1 MKFSKK
7 LAIVAIP
14 AAMALSAPEETK
26 SKLLLMSQEG
36 WEVSFDGAANAFYTF
51 QDSGEF
57 ETPNG
62 VGTRQ
67 GDLAIRDEGEQSS
80 NIQVGLLP
88 NVWGMTLKA
97 PTTGGLDMEAR
108 LGLYTHINGGTV
120 AGGWNN
126 NGLINN
132 RETSFSVSGDFGTVL
147 FGRTLRLYQQN
158 AIVKDQTL
166 FGVGTFAGDATNTTL
181 GRIGAGYI
189 YANFGEQIQWTTPG
203 FGPIGLRISV
213 NGPTDPDG
221 DTTNFETPYPAF
233 QFLMDANFSAAGVDA
248 GIWFDGSYQYAEFN
262 TAGAQVYQ
270 TRNGVHDSAGG
281 GGTANTDY
289 TQHSD
294 FRSAEDGVEVAG
306 VGTGF
311 TLASGPV
318 SFVAAGFFTSGM
330 GGLGLGYSDG
340 FDAYLNPIN
349 YAGYYG
355 QVNFDLGGGT
365 NAGYSYGGNFRAGNT
380 NHGAEAAAATNAV
393 ILQEHHNGMLWHNV
407 NDHFRLIAE
416 YGHTEVH
423 YHQAGNQQAET
434 ISLGAFFFW

>member
-51 QDSGEF
+51 NDSGEF

-62 VGTRQ
+62 VGTRE
-67 GDLAIRDEGEQSS
+67 GDLAITDEGEQSS

-108 LGLYTHINGGTV
+108 LGLYTHINGGTT

-147 FGRTLRLYQQN
+147 FGRTLRLFQQN

-166 FGVGTFAGDATNTTL
+166 FGVGTLAGDSTNTTL
-181 GRIGAGYI
+181 GRIGAGYL

-203 FGPIGLRISV
+203 LGPIGFRVSV
-213 NGPTDPDG
+213 NGPTDADG
-221 DTTNFETPYPAF
+221 DTTNFESPYPAF
-233 QFLMDANFSAAGVDA
+233 QFLLDASFSAGGVDA
-248 GIWFDGSYQYAEFN
+248 GIWVDGHYQYSEFT

-270 TRNGVHDSAGG
+270 TRNGLQAGSSGGTGNTDAPGFRSNEEGVDIAGG
-281 GGTANTDY
+281 G
-289 TQHSD
+289 
-294 FRSAEDGVEVAG
+294 AG
-306 VGTGF
+306 L
-311 TLASGPV
+311 TLGYGPV
-318 SFVAAGFFTSGM
+318 SIVGAGFFSHGM
-330 GGLGLGYSDG
+330 GGKGLGYSDG

-349 YAGYYG
+349 YAGAYG
-355 QVNFDLGGGT
+355 QVNLDLGGGT
-365 NAGYSYGGNFRAGNT
+365 NVGYSYGGNFRAGKSI
-380 NHGAEAAAATNAV
+380 HAAEAAASTNPV
-393 ILQEHHNGMLWHNV
+393 ILQSHHNGMIWHNV

-416 YGHTEVH
+416 YGHTAVH
-423 YHQAGNQQAET
+423 YHQAGNQKAET